1 MMFERL
7 VNVSSMTMS
16 ESWVNGG
23 ESGGGSRVK
32 NSFRLGLRRC

>member
-1 MMFERL
+1 MFERL

-23 ESGGGSRVK
+23 ESGGG
-32 NSFRLGLRRC
+32 GAE